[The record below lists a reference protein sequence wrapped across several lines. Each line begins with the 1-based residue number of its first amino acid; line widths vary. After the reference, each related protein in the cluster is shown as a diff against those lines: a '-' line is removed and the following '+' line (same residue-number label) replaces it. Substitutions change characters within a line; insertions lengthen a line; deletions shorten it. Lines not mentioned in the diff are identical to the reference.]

1 MHTTACISEFF
12 FSIFEKQER
21 KYEQNP
27 TICNT
32 VRFNMTDEK
41 VKKNPENY
49 LLLKQEELLV
59 QEVKKYLSPSLH
71 SVNS

>member
-41 VKKNPENY
+41 VKKKSRKLPLIEARRII
-49 LLLKQEELLV
+49 
-59 QEVKKYLSPSLH
+59 SPGG
-71 SVNS
+71 